1 VSCEDMLED
10 DHRRGLYSAIPWR
23 VADPAHLVQPAFWN
37 LGQKAPNVK
46 LSLAMLYRA
55 NFEEIE

>member
-1 VSCEDMLED
+1 MLED

>member
-1 VSCEDMLED
+1 MFED
-10 DHRRGLYSAIPWR
+10 DGRRGLYSAIPWR
-23 VADPAHLVQPAFWN
+23 VADPPYLVQPAFWSPD
-37 LGQKAPNVK
+37 QKAPNVE